1 MMNRTEITQFA
12 KKIIRSQKG
21 LQNRQ
26 LMHPKREWLIGVF
39 VAVSIFVASITWSA
53 IEYVKG
59 QTVDDQTVTQTE
71 APAAVYRETLV
82 EEALSIYAEKT
93 KRLDTL
99 LGEDTPIVFTETKN
113 EDELNTEL
121 TPDGAEATTTQNT
134 ASSSDNEA
142 VPEPEESDPAPSPA
156 EDAPPVPE
164 ESVQPVTNI

>member
-1 MMNRTEITQFA
+1 
-12 KKIIRSQKG
+12 
-21 LQNRQ
+21 
-26 LMHPKREWLIGVF
+26 
-39 VAVSIFVASITWSA
+39 
-53 IEYVKG
+53 
-59 QTVDDQTVTQTE
+59 
-71 APAAVYRETLV
+71 
-82 EEALSIYAEKT
+82 
-93 KRLDTL
+93 

-142 VPEPEESDPAPSPA
+142 VPEPEESDPVPSPA